1 VADEI
6 RLLCWNLGRVHFGG
20 RVNRWLGLDS
30 RAADEDVP
38 HVARVIAGAR
48 ADVVA
53 VQELRGEAQLERLRA
68 LLGGE
73 WRAAAPSGDTGDR
86 RVGLLARGALGPAF
100 DEVAMVGTGRAAQA
114 AAVGDGG
121 RRWAIAS
128 VHFDAYDA
136 RARAVQARELA
147 AWARER
153 GEAAVVVAGDLNL
166 DLDLARLMRRREDSL
181 VFQWLARELEDL
193 GAGAGATAI
202 GGRRVDYVLAR
213 PGVGGSVRV
222 LRGRRVRLG
231 DHDPLLA
238 TLTFPALPTGLARSR
253 R

>member
-6 RLLCWNLGRVHFGG
+6 RLLCWNLGRVHFGV

-38 HVARVIAGAR
+38 HVARVITGAR

-73 WRAAAPSGDTGDR
+73 WRAAAPAGDTGDR
-86 RVGLLARGALGPAF
+86 RVGLLARGALQPGF
-100 DEVAMVGTGRAAQA
+100 DEVAMAGTGRAAQA
-114 AAVGDGG
+114 AAVGAGE

-166 DLDLARLMRRREDSL
+166 DLARVMRRREDSL
-181 VFQWLARELEDL
+181 VFQRLARELDDL
-193 GAGAGATAI
+193 GATAGATAI

-238 TLTFPALPTGLARSR
+238 TLTFPALSTGLARSR